1 MKFNLKLLILIVIGI
16 LAIGYFK
23 PFGFSFIT
31 SQPPNYAPV
40 YLNVPDFTKVNS
52 PVTLQLISQLKF
64 SDNIG
69 DQNKQRIHAVYLDDD
84 IQPACRFSYV
94 NNIAGS
100 SDTPAYL
107 HSCIIPAERFSQ
119 PGTHKIK
126 VVYMAGNKYIESCL
140 QGGQDVYNEFIS
152 NNGRISNFAQECLY
166 ISPTNSYGFTPNTRV
181 WNPSTIDDASL
192 RSFAQQTDGN
202 LGIGEGNAII
212 IGQINVLSETQY
224 QTINQTITV
233 TKYVEKPVFSF
244 GGFWQ
249 YLQDIFKKI
258 FGG

>member
-1 MKFNLKLLILIVIGI
+1 MKLNLKFIILIVIAV
-16 LAIGYFK
+16 LVIGYFK

-31 SQPPNYAPV
+31 SQPQGYAPV
-40 YLNVPDFTKVNS
+40 YLNVPDFSKVNS

-64 SDNIG
+64 SDSIS
-69 DQNKQRIHAVYLDDD
+69 DTNKQRVHAVYLDDD

-107 HSCIIPAERFSQ
+107 HSCTIPAERFSQ

-140 QGGQDVYNEFIS
+140 QGGQDTYKDYIADGKV
-152 NNGRISNFAQECLY
+152 NNYAQECLN
-166 ISPTNSYGFTPNTRV
+166 IPAGNSFGFPPNERS
-181 WNPSTIDDASL
+181 WDEANIDNAGF
-192 RSFAQQTDGN
+192 RSFAQSTNGN
-202 LGIGEGNAII
+202 LGIGEGNAVI
-212 IGQINVLSETQY
+212 IGQINILSETQY
-224 QTINQTITV
+224 QTINQTVTI
-233 TKYVEKPVFSF
+233 TKYVEQPVFSF
-244 GGFWQ
+244 DGFWR